1 MPRIDYEN
9 PLLEK
14 NANHSL
20 NGEICSKGNLVLLN
34 LNLSRI
40 LKKYFEISKKNLLLF
55 FFLLKEII

>member
-34 LNLSRI
+34 LNLSRT
-40 LKKYFEISKKNLLLF
+40 LKK
-55 FFLLKEII
+55 